1 MENISFSPKKR
12 ETYTTYE
19 NEGRKFKINSFDP
32 MSGNYILMQI
42 LTCVLPFGI
51 SDALNQQVPG
61 SETAMKAAN
70 ISGKMMSKQDFIS
83 LQTDIL
89 STVEEILPSGNTSP
103 VVRENGTYGVE
114 DVTSILCLKLIIAS
128 LAFNYKDF
136 FKELP
141 SLDSLIKEYD
151 FSFVTILQ

>member
-1 MENISFSPKKR
+1 MENFGFSPKKR

-19 NEGRKFKINSFDP
+19 NDGRKFKINAFDP

-51 SDALNQQVPG
+51 SDAIKQQAPC
-61 SETAMKAAN
+61 SETAMKVAN
-70 ISGKMMSKQDFIS
+70 SNNKMMSKQEFIA

-89 STVEEILPSGNTSP
+89 STVEEVLPSGNTSP

-114 DVTSILCLKLIIAS
+114 DVTSVLCLKLIIAS
-128 LAFNYKDF
+128 LTFNYKDF

-141 SLDSLIKEYD
+141 SLDSLTKA
-151 FSFVTILQ
+151 

>member
-51 SDALNQQVPG
+51 SDVLKQQIPG
-61 SETAMKAAN
+61 SEIAMKTVN
-70 ISGKMMSKQDFIS
+70 IGGKMMSKQDFIA

-114 DVTSILCLKLIIAS
+114 DVTSILCLKLIVAS

-141 SLDSLIKEYD
+141 SLDSLTKE
-151 FSFVTILQ
+151 

>member
-19 NEGRKFKINSFDP
+19 NDGRKFKINAFDP

-51 SDALNQQVPG
+51 SDAIKQQAPG
-61 SETAMKAAN
+61 SEIAMKVAN
-70 ISGKMMSKQDFIS
+70 SNNKMMSKQEFIA

-89 STVEEILPSGNTSP
+89 STVEEVLSSGNTSP

-114 DVTSILCLKLIIAS
+114 DVTSMLCLKLIIAS
-128 LAFNYKDF
+128 LTFNYKDF

-141 SLDSLIKEYD
+141 SLDSITKA
-151 FSFVTILQ
+151 

>member
-32 MSGNYILMQI
+32 MTGNYILMQI

-51 SDALNQQVPG
+51 SDVLKQQIPG
-61 SETAMKAAN
+61 SEIAMKTVN
-70 ISGKMMSKQDFIS
+70 IGGKMMSKQDFIA

-141 SLDSLIKEYD
+141 SLDSLTKE
-151 FSFVTILQ
+151 

>member
-1 MENISFSPKKR
+1 MENFGFSPKKR

-19 NEGRKFKINSFDP
+19 NDGRKFKINAFDP

-51 SDALNQQVPG
+51 SDAIKQQAPG
-61 SETAMKAAN
+61 SETAMKVAN
-70 ISGKMMSKQDFIS
+70 SNNKMMSKQEFIA

-89 STVEEILPSGNTSP
+89 STVEEVLPSGNTSP

-114 DVTSILCLKLIIAS
+114 DVTSVLCLKLIITS
-128 LAFNYKDF
+128 LTFNYKDF

-141 SLDSLIKEYD
+141 SLDSLTKA
-151 FSFVTILQ
+151 

>member
-19 NEGRKFKINSFDP
+19 NDGRKFKINAFDP

-51 SDALNQQVPG
+51 SDAIKQQAPG
-61 SETAMKAAN
+61 SEIAMKAAN
-70 ISGKMMSKQDFIS
+70 SNNKIMSKQEFIA

-114 DVTSILCLKLIIAS
+114 DVTSMLCLKLIIAS
-128 LAFNYKDF
+128 LTFNYKDF
-136 FKELP
+136 FKEIP
-141 SLDSLIKEYD
+141 SLDY
-151 FSFVTILQ
+151 VTKA

>member
-1 MENISFSPKKR
+1 MENFGFSPKKR

-19 NEGRKFKINSFDP
+19 NDGRKFKINAFDP

-51 SDALNQQVPG
+51 SDAIKQQAPG
-61 SETAMKAAN
+61 SETAMKVAN
-70 ISGKMMSKQDFIS
+70 SNNKMMSKQEFIA

-89 STVEEILPSGNTSP
+89 STVEEVIPSGNTSP

-114 DVTSILCLKLIIAS
+114 DVTSVLCLKLIIAS
-128 LAFNYKDF
+128 LTFNYKDF

-141 SLDSLIKEYD
+141 SLDSLTKA
-151 FSFVTILQ
+151 

>member
-61 SETAMKAAN
+61 SETAVKAAN

-141 SLDSLIKEYD
+141 SLDSLTKA
-151 FSFVTILQ
+151 

>member
-19 NEGRKFKINSFDP
+19 TDGRKFKINAFDP

-42 LTCVLPFGI
+42 ISCVLPLGI
-51 SDALNQQVPG
+51 TDALKEQIPG
-61 SETAMKAAN
+61 SESAMKVAN
-70 ISGKMMSKQDFIS
+70 SGNKMISKQEFIS

-89 STVEEILPSGNTSP
+89 STVEEYLRGGNTSP

-114 DVTSILCLKLIIAS
+114 DVTSMLCLKLIIAS
-128 LAFNYKDF
+128 LTFNYKDF
-136 FKELP
+136 FKEFP
-141 SLDSLIKEYD
+141 SLDTFTKA
-151 FSFVTILQ
+151 

>member
-19 NEGRKFKINSFDP
+19 NDGRKFKINAFDP

-51 SDALNQQVPG
+51 SDAIKQQAPG

-70 ISGKMMSKQDFIS
+70 SNNKMMSKQEFIA

-114 DVTSILCLKLIIAS
+114 NVTSMLCLKLIIAS
-128 LAFNYKDF
+128 LTFNYKDF
-136 FKELP
+136 FEEIP
-141 SLDSLIKEYD
+141 SLDSITKA
-151 FSFVTILQ
+151 

>member
-141 SLDSLIKEYD
+141 SLDSLTKA
-151 FSFVTILQ
+151 

>member
-51 SDALNQQVPG
+51 SDALKQQIPG
-61 SETAMKAAN
+61 SEIAMKTVN
-70 ISGKMMSKQDFIS
+70 IGGKMMSKQDFIA

-141 SLDSLIKEYD
+141 SLDSLTKE
-151 FSFVTILQ
+151 

>member
-19 NEGRKFKINSFDP
+19 NEGRKFKINSYDP

-42 LTCVLPFGI
+42 LSCVLPFGI
-51 SDALNQQVPG
+51 SDALKQQVPG
-61 SETAMKAAN
+61 SETAMKTAN
-70 ISGKMMSKQDFIS
+70 IGGKMMSKQDFIA

-141 SLDSLIKEYD
+141 SLDSLTKA
-151 FSFVTILQ
+151 

>member
-1 MENISFSPKKR
+1 MENFGFSPKKR

-19 NEGRKFKINSFDP
+19 NDGRKFKINAFDP

-42 LTCVLPFGI
+42 LTCILPFGI
-51 SDALNQQVPG
+51 SDAIKQQAPG
-61 SETAMKAAN
+61 SETAMKVAN
-70 ISGKMMSKQDFIS
+70 SNNKMMSKQEFIA

-89 STVEEILPSGNTSP
+89 STVEEVLPSGNTSP

-114 DVTSILCLKLIIAS
+114 DVTSMLCLKLIIAS
-128 LAFNYKDF
+128 LTFNYKDF

-141 SLDSLIKEYD
+141 SLDSITKA
-151 FSFVTILQ
+151 

>member
-1 MENISFSPKKR
+1 MENISFSHKKR

-19 NEGRKFKINSFDP
+19 NDGRKFKINAFDP

-51 SDALNQQVPG
+51 SDAIKQQAPG
-61 SETAMKAAN
+61 SETAMKVAN
-70 ISGKMMSKQDFIS
+70 SNNKMMSKQEFIA

-89 STVEEILPSGNTSP
+89 STVEEVFPSGNTSP

-114 DVTSILCLKLIIAS
+114 DVTSMLCLKLIIAS
-128 LAFNYKDF
+128 LTFNYKDF

-141 SLDSLIKEYD
+141 SLDSITKA
-151 FSFVTILQ
+151 

>member
-70 ISGKMMSKQDFIS
+70 IGGKMMSKQDFIA

-114 DVTSILCLKLIIAS
+114 DVTSLMCIKLIIAS

-136 FKELP
+136 FNEIP
-141 SLDSLIKEYD
+141 SLDSFIAH
-151 FSFVTILQ
+151 

>member
-1 MENISFSPKKR
+1 MENFNFSPKKR

-61 SETAMKAAN
+61 SEIAMKAAN
-70 ISGKMMSKQDFIS
+70 ISGKMMSKQDFIA

-128 LAFNYKDF
+128 LTFNYKDF

-141 SLDSLIKEYD
+141 SLDSLTKA
-151 FSFVTILQ
+151 

>member
-19 NEGRKFKINSFDP
+19 NEGRKFKINSYDP

-51 SDALNQQVPG
+51 SDALKQQVPG
-61 SETAMKAAN
+61 SETAMKTAN
-70 ISGKMMSKQDFIS
+70 IGGKMMSKQDFIA

-141 SLDSLIKEYD
+141 SLDSLIKE
-151 FSFVTILQ
+151 

>member
-1 MENISFSPKKR
+1 MENFGFSPKKR

-19 NEGRKFKINSFDP
+19 NDGRKFKINAFDP

-51 SDALNQQVPG
+51 SDAIKQQAPG
-61 SETAMKAAN
+61 SESAMKVAN
-70 ISGKMMSKQDFIS
+70 SNNKMMSKQEFIA

-89 STVEEILPSGNTSP
+89 STVEEVLPSGNTSP

-114 DVTSILCLKLIIAS
+114 DVTSVLCLKLIIAS
-128 LAFNYKDF
+128 LTFNYKDF

-141 SLDSLIKEYD
+141 SLDSLTKA
-151 FSFVTILQ
+151 

>member
-1 MENISFSPKKR
+1 MENIIFSPKKR

-61 SETAMKAAN
+61 SETAMKTAN
-70 ISGKMMSKQDFIS
+70 ISGKMMSKQDFIA

-141 SLDSLIKEYD
+141 SLDSLTKA
-151 FSFVTILQ
+151 

>member
-51 SDALNQQVPG
+51 SDALKQQVPG
-61 SETAMKAAN
+61 SETAMKTAN

-141 SLDSLIKEYD
+141 SLDSLTKA
-151 FSFVTILQ
+151 

>member
-51 SDALNQQVPG
+51 SDALKQQVPG
-61 SETAMKAAN
+61 SETAMKTAN
-70 ISGKMMSKQDFIS
+70 IGGKMMSKQDFIA

-141 SLDSLIKEYD
+141 SLDSLTKA
-151 FSFVTILQ
+151 

>member
-1 MENISFSPKKR
+1 MENFNFSPKKR

-51 SDALNQQVPG
+51 SDALKQQVPG
-61 SETAMKAAN
+61 SETAMKTVN
-70 ISGKMMSKQDFIS
+70 VGGKMMSKQDFIA

-114 DVTSILCLKLIIAS
+114 DVTSILCLNLIIAS
-128 LAFNYKDF
+128 LTFNYKDF

-141 SLDSLIKEYD
+141 FLDSLTKE
-151 FSFVTILQ
+151 

>member
-19 NEGRKFKINSFDP
+19 NEGRKFKINSYDP

-42 LTCVLPFGI
+42 LSCVLPFGI
-51 SDALNQQVPG
+51 SDALKQQVPG
-61 SETAMKAAN
+61 SETAMKTAN
-70 ISGKMMSKQDFIS
+70 IGGKMMSKQDFIS

-141 SLDSLIKEYD
+141 SLDSLIKE
-151 FSFVTILQ
+151 

>member
-51 SDALNQQVPG
+51 SDALKQQVPG
-61 SETAMKAAN
+61 SETAMKTAN
-70 ISGKMMSKQDFIS
+70 ISGKMMSRQDFIS

-103 VVRENGTYGVE
+103 VVRENGTYVVE

-141 SLDSLIKEYD
+141 SLDSLTKA
-151 FSFVTILQ
+151 